1 MNGSVIRNLSLSS
14 VMLIVASG
22 CASPEVAKETV
33 IADTQRPVL
42 IIKPVEYKKE
52 VKPISVPTSTST
64 STATSKS
71 KSKVIDGKASYYANM
86 FQGRKTANGQIFD
99 QGKLTAAH
107 RTLPFGTKVKVT
119 NINNHK
125 SVIVTINDRGPF
137 IRGRI
142 IDLSSS
148 AFKAIGNPRT
158 GVLNVTM
165 EILK

>member
-64 STATSKS
+64 STSTATS

-119 NINNHK
+119 NINNDK

>member
-42 IIKPVEYKKE
+42 IIKPVKYKKE

-64 STATSKS
+64 ATS

>member
-1 MNGSVIRNLSLSS
+1 
-14 VMLIVASG
+14 MLIVASG

-64 STATSKS
+64 TTS

-107 RTLPFGTKVKVT
+107 RTLSFGTKVKVT

>member
-52 VKPISVPTSTST
+52 VKPISVPTST
-64 STATSKS
+64 ATS

-125 SVIVTINDRGPF
+125 SVVVTINDRGPF

>member
-64 STATSKS
+64 ATS

-86 FQGRKTANGQIFD
+86 IQGRKTANGQIFD

>member
-14 VMLIVASG
+14 VMLIVVSG
-22 CASPEVAKETV
+22 CVSPEVAKETV
-33 IADTQRPVL
+33 TADTQRPVL

-52 VKPISVPTSTST
+52 VKPISVPTST
-64 STATSKS
+64 ATS

>member
-14 VMLIVASG
+14 VMLIVVSG

-64 STATSKS
+64 STATS

>member
-52 VKPISVPTSTST
+52 VKPISVPT

>member
-52 VKPISVPTSTST
+52 VKSISVPTSTST
-64 STATSKS
+64 TTS

>member
-22 CASPEVAKETV
+22 CASPEVAKEAV

-52 VKPISVPTSTST
+52 VKPISVPT
-64 STATSKS
+64 S

>member
-64 STATSKS
+64 TTS

>member
-64 STATSKS
+64 TTSKS

>member
-52 VKPISVPTSTST
+52 VKPISVPTSTS
-64 STATSKS
+64 TSKS

>member
-52 VKPISVPTSTST
+52 VKPISVPTST
-64 STATSKS
+64 ATS

>member
-33 IADTQRPVL
+33 TEDTQRPVL

-52 VKPISVPTSTST
+52 VKPISVPTST
-64 STATSKS
+64 ATS

>member
-14 VMLIVASG
+14 VMLIVVSG
-22 CASPEVAKETV
+22 CVSHEVAKETV
-33 IADTQRPVL
+33 TEDTQRPVL

-52 VKPISVPTSTST
+52 VKPISVPTST
-64 STATSKS
+64 ATS

>member
-64 STATSKS
+64 ATS

>member
-1 MNGSVIRNLSLSS
+1 MNRSMIRNWGLSS
-14 VMLIVASG
+14 VLLIIVSG
-22 CASPEVAKETV
+22 CATSDIPDKTAKVEL
-33 IADTQRPVL
+33 QRPVL
-42 IIKPVEYKKE
+42 IVKPVEYKKE
-52 VKPISVPTSTST
+52 VTQISVPTSS
-64 STATSKS
+64 
-71 KSKVIDGKASYYANM
+71 SKVIYGKASFYANM

-107 RTLPFGTKVKVT
+107 RTLPFGTRVKVT
-119 NINNHK
+119 NTSNHK

-137 IRGRI
+137 IRGRM